1 MGGSIGNAIDN
12 AAQAVGGAVSD
23 VAEAVGSAVGAVAE
37 GVAKTAEA
45 GVDQLSGIGSLFGD
59 VLETVGTAAEGLLGT
74 AGAIIGDVANF
85 LNPVDFFQN
94 VGGLVGDLFSGPL
107 GDIAGAITDPLFDF
121 AEGIAGFAQ
130 GVFSGDL
137 VRSLENVIT
146 DYPISRLPAEAL
158 QETLGNT
165 ADAMNG
171 VFEAV
176 VNLNPASPDFPSRL
190 ADLQQQ
196 IQQLGDSDTIIGQ
209 MLDNI
214 NELAKRTLPF

>member
-1 MGGSIGNAIDN
+1 MGAIGDAISD
-12 AAQAVGGAVSD
+12 AAQTVGAAVSD
-23 VAEAVGSAVGAVAE
+23 AAEVVGSAVGSVAE

-45 GVDQLSGIGSLFGD
+45 GVDQLSGIGSVFGD
-59 VLETVGTAAEGLLGT
+59 VLETVGTSAEGLLGS
-74 AGAIIGDVANF
+74 AGGIIGDVANF

-94 VGGLVGDLFSGPL
+94 VGSLFGDLFSGPL
-107 GDIAGAITDPLFDF
+107 GDIAGAITDPLFNF

-130 GVFSGDL
+130 DVFSGDL
-137 VRSLENVIT
+137 IRTLENVIT

-158 QETLGNT
+158 QKTLGNT

-171 VFEAV
+171 VFETL
-176 VNLNPASPDFPSRL
+176 VNLNPASPDFSSQL

-209 MLDNI
+209 MLDNM
-214 NELAKRTLPF
+214 NELTKRILPF